1 MSAEAAQRDP
11 RRRRLTRGVRGRYAL
26 TGLFIGTLI
35 AVRGYVPLWEEA
47 ARLLALTFLVIPT
60 VHAVRVLRQRGR
72 GPEPGPRISLARLV
86 AAKLTIDGVAL
97 LADALLTGHI
107 AGAHYLV
114 GAGVALLVAGA
125 GPLIH
130 PKLQI
135 PSPAAHPSTPD

>member
-26 TGLFIGTLI
+26 AGLFIGTLI
-35 AVRGYVPLWEEA
+35 AVRGNVPLWEQA

-60 VHAVRVLRQRGR
+60 VHAIRVLRERRR
-72 GPEPGPRISLARLV
+72 GPAPGPRISLARLV
-86 AAKLTIDGVAL
+86 AAKLTIDGLAL
-97 LADALLTGHI
+97 LADALLAGHI

-114 GAGVALLVAGA
+114 GAGVALLVAEA

-135 PSPAAHPSTPD
+135 PSTPD